1 MIVSSVFML
10 LILSP
15 FLTSPC
21 DARRLSLDQTRG
33 QRFRSRSLYH
43 DIRPDRTKVSQVA
56 VARRDEPYVQT
67 DDDSKYWTKKSSPC
81 KAKSHS
87 NDGKSAGKAGGKS
100 GGKEGGKS
108 GGKVGGKSG
117 GKAGGKSGGKASNC
131 AHSSQPSTSN
141 GPTVSLAPSPS
152 PSISMRPSISGRP
165 SYYPTSQPSTP
176 PTKKPSSRPSDIPSV
191 SVEPTIAIFKTTQD
205 SSSGW
210 ESTCTASQPSNQD
223 GEDLKEQRLVF
234 RYRLFVPEDN
244 PVTEN
249 TITDMEGRVH
259 EGLSR
264 HFLECKE
271 VGRDSDIFSIWSISS
286 DPLDIIY
293 SNTCDLPDD
302 YSPPEKSTC
311 VLMQADLGMYVYF
324 PPSRRNRHLNNE
336 KERALKPS
344 PATDADQQVI
354 EKTGEYLIAAM
365 EGGDFND
372 DEIVLQTEF
381 VGFIMEED
389 LHGTLN
395 GGGSNI
401 AAAAQQSQTKQTDSK
416 VVAGTTLMAAAAVC
430 LIAVTIISLH
440 RRKRRSDA
448 YLKHID
454 DNSIFSDKD
463 DADRLTCIVDDND
476 SLDWMHEY
484 GHNGTNGDGME
495 NTAYHH
501 DVHRCTSSYCEVC
514 RHHKNTYP
522 TFIASKVASS
532 NLDDLRCGPSIIED
546 NRSYSSPDTV
556 DL

>member
-1 MIVSSVFML
+1 MVIS
-10 LILSP
+10 
-15 FLTSPC
+15 TAKKK
-21 DARRLSLDQTRG
+21 ARAAKMKGRITEKKRRSDTGTDDDEYDNQTRG

-43 DIRPDRTKVSQVA
+43 DIRPDKTKVSQVA

-100 GGKEGGKS
+100 GGK
-108 GGKVGGKSG
+108 
-117 GKAGGKSGGKASNC
+117 AGGKSGDQA
-131 AHSSQPSTSN
+131 
-141 GPTVSLAPSPS
+141 
-152 PSISMRPSISGRP
+152 SISMRPSISGRP

-176 PTKKPSSRPSDIPSV
+176 PTKRPSSRPSDIPSV
-191 SVEPTIAIFKTTQD
+191 SFEPTIAIFKTTQD

-395 GGGSNI
+395 GGGSNT